1 MKLGLTTASF
11 NAAIKGGRMNLVK
24 IIEFAGGAGFEGLEI
39 INKRDP
45 WNKDISDDIKVNLV
59 RMREKKQRY
68 FAYGVSF
75 DLAVSDDTERWHMMN
90 KVREA
95 ILLASVTNVSNVTLY
110 GCLNEEGATFED
122 RKAVLV
128 KTIKD
133 CLDLAEM
140 KHVTLC
146 LANDNPKLSTTANL
160 KAVCEEVNSPSFKLC
175 LDLAQI
181 ALNDE
186 DPVEALKTLAP
197 FVAEVL
203 VTDVKE
209 AEEGSENVVVTPS
222 GKKLEGC
229 VAGEGIV
236 PLAGVIALLRQL
248 SFEGFVSVCYKGSEE
263 PVVGVERCA
272 VNLKKLLSE

>member
-11 NAAIKGGRMNLVK
+11 DTAIQGGRMNLVK
-24 IIEFAGGAGFEGLEI
+24 IIEFAGSTGFEGLEI
-39 INKRDP
+39 INKKEVWR
-45 WNKDISDDIKVNLV
+45 KDISDDIKVNLV

-75 DLAVSDDTERWHMMN
+75 DLALSDDTLRWRMMN

-95 ILLASVTNVSNVTLY
+95 ILLAAVTNVGFVTLY
-110 GCLNEEGATFED
+110 GCLTEEGASFAEKKD
-122 RKAVLV
+122 VLV

-146 LANDNPKLSTTANL
+146 LANDNQNLNGIANL
-160 KAVCEEVNSPSFKLC
+160 KALAEEINSPSFKLC
-175 LDLAQI
+175 LDLGGI

-186 DPVEALKTLAP
+186 DPVEAVKTLAP
-197 FVAEVL
+197 YLAEVQA
-203 VTDVKE
+203 TDVKE
-209 AEEGSENVVVTPS
+209 AAEDSERAKSTPS
-222 GKKLEGC
+222 GKKLEEC

-248 SFEGFVSVCYKGSEE
+248 SFEGFFSVNYKGAEE